1 MKKISLLLIST
12 VLTTCLFTGCNKT
25 QPTETTAAPTTVA
38 TTSDVFV
45 SEPPET
51 EKVIP
56 EGYIDGDIDYFEDV
70 PEEWRTNFTD
80 KVSNDS
86 FTYEAKGMYIKKYFL
101 DIKFIEPVIILKI
114 TNTSSEAKEWDL
126 YSIKAD
132 VNTKSNDFARTCEV
146 KPGET
151 IYRFISIP
159 VDAAGTEMTTET
171 CIYTIGSVKL
181 NFKQDAEMV
190 IDFTSIEQPQI

>member
-1 MKKISLLLIST
+1 MKNYLLLISAILIT
-12 VLTTCLFTGCNKT
+12 SLCVGCGNT
-25 QPTETTAAPTTVA
+25 QPTDTSVISAPTT
-38 TTSDVFV
+38 TTSNVFV

-51 EKVIP
+51 EKIIP

-70 PEEWRTNFTD
+70 PEEWRTDFTD
-80 KVSNDS
+80 TISNDS

-181 NFKQDAEMV
+181 NFKQDAEMI

>member
-1 MKKISLLLIST
+1 MKNYLLLISAILIT
-12 VLTTCLFTGCNKT
+12 SLCVGCGNT
-25 QPTETTAAPTTVA
+25 QPTDTSVTSAPTT
-38 TTSDVFV
+38 TTSNVFV

-51 EKVIP
+51 EKIIP

-70 PEEWRTNFTD
+70 PEEWRIDFTD

-181 NFKQDAEMV
+181 NFKQDAEMI

>member
-1 MKKISLLLIST
+1 MKNYLLLISAILIT
-12 VLTTCLFTGCNKT
+12 SLCVGCGNT
-25 QPTETTAAPTTVA
+25 QPTDTNVTSAPTT
-38 TTSDVFV
+38 TTSNVFV

-51 EKVIP
+51 EKIIP

-70 PEEWRTNFTD
+70 PEEWRIDFTD

-181 NFKQDAEMV
+181 NFKQDAEMI